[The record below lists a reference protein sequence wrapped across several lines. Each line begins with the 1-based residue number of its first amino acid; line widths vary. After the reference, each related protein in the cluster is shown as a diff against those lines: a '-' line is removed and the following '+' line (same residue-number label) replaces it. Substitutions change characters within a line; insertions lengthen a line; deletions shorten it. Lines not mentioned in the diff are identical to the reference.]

1 MACGARSG
9 LKHPEW
15 ASHAPALCCG
25 RNGLWS
31 PFGFETDRFHL
42 LLPLQG
48 CRNGLWSPFGFET
61 LMHTTVALVAAE
73 EEPSPP
79 FTSRFFIKPPPEPDE
94 LWPSCFS
101 FWEPKAWLATVPAR
115 SDPRPIHPLGS
126 TSRRW

>member
-15 ASHAPALCCG
+15 ASHAPALHCG
-25 RNGLWS
+25 
-31 PFGFETDRFHL
+31 
-42 LLPLQG
+42 
-48 CRNGLWSPFGFET
+48 RNGLWSPFGFET